1 MTPARICPHT
11 KEGARCGLN
20 RCVPDC
26 PIRTA
31 LEEAEGKPDMQKPSQ
46 AQEWI
51 SKNLWNVIQFAIT
64 IGAFAAVLWVANA
77 RAQDKAAAI
86 SAEVSE
92 ARESLKAHTASADA
106 VHREFREDVD
116 RIDDRLRSM
125 EWNAYVICITLQKT
139 TPDIRCSPPATGG
152 K

>member
-1 MTPARICPHT
+1 MADKPASPAH
-11 KEGARCGLN
+11 
-20 RCVPDC
+20 
-26 PIRTA
+26 
-31 LEEAEGKPDMQKPSQ
+31 
-46 AQEWI
+46 EWFT
-51 SKNLWNVIQFAIT
+51 KNLWSVIQFAIT

-86 SAEVSE
+86 SDEVATTRE
-92 ARESLKAHTASADA
+92 ALHAHTANAEA
-106 VHREFREDVD
+106 VHKEFRTDVD

-139 TPDIRCSPPATGG
+139 TPDIRCSPPASD